1 MIGASIMLLW
11 ATPHSLNEENIAFI
25 HNNIVSLILQD
36 ITNTIKYTLPGSR
49 QNAVL
54 GGLHPGVTYQVQLMT
69 ETSSGHQ
76 PFYSPNVTTL
86 TGVSEMVWSSVG
98 CAGVMLVIVLV
109 VCGVPGVVCCIV
121 WRMRSRTGEMNERV
135 C

>member
-1 MIGASIMLLW
+1 MKKTLLLYII
-11 ATPHSLNEENIAFI
+11 TLFH
-25 HNNIVSLILQD
+25 VQD
-36 ITNTIKYTLPGSR
+36 ITNAITHTLPGSC
-49 QNAVL
+49 QNAGL

-76 PFYSPNVTTL
+76 PSYSPNATTL
-86 TGVSEMVWSSVG
+86 TGVSEMVWSGVG
-98 CAGVMLVIVLV
+98 GAGVMLVIVLV

-121 WRMRSRTGEMNERV
+121 WRRSRKGEMNERV